1 MSFFS
6 GRGANSRNL
15 GPIFLTIFVRSKVT
29 LNQFEELMVTYMF
42 LLYLSQVLDCL
53 DVDSGEG
60 VKFSTETLFVP
71 DKYDIV

>member
-1 MSFFS
+1 MIPCLFPS

-15 GPIFLTIFVRSKVT
+15 GPIFVSSKVT
-29 LNQFEELMVTYMF
+29 LNQFEELMVTNMF

-60 VKFSTETLFVP
+60 VKFSSETLFVP